1 MPEIWLERKEG
12 FMVESETKR
21 LPDFESIDEMVEFFD
36 NQDLGDYLDQM
47 PEVDFEVDIKRRV
60 FAVALEIELA
70 DKLTEI
76 AKSRHVSSEELV
88 NTWVREKVLEQASI
102 TG

>member
-1 MPEIWLERKEG
+1 
-12 FMVESETKR
+12 MVESETKR

-60 FAVALEIELA
+60 FAIALEIELA
-70 DKLTEI
+70 DKLTKI
-76 AKSRHVSSEELV
+76 AESRHVSSEELV

>member
-1 MPEIWLERKEG
+1 
-12 FMVESETKR
+12 MVESETRR

-47 PEVDFEVDIKRRV
+47 PEIDFEVDIKRRV

-88 NTWVREKVLEQASI
+88 NAWVREKVLEQASI
-102 TG
+102 VG